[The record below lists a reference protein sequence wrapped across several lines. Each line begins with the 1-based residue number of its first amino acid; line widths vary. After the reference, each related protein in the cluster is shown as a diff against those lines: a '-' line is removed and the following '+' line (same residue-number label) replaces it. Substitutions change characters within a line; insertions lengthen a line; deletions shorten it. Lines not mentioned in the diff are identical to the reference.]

1 MPNMSDLASKDQ
13 ERRILIVEDDEGL
26 APLMIRHLSD
36 SGFRP
41 EWAQSAEAARETL
54 RQDRGFDAIVLDV
67 MLPGED
73 GLSFCRHLRKQYNLP
88 VIMVTA
94 RGETSDRIRGLEI
107 GADDYLPKPFSLW
120 ELEARINA
128 LIRLCGR
135 FQESENTTS
144 FRDLGDIQI
153 DTNNR
158 AAFLRGSAIDLTR
171 SEFDILERLTKNPGA
186 VLSRDQLLECIRG
199 GNTNAFDRAIDTH
212 ISNLRQKLQ
221 DNEKPPKRL
230 KTVWGLGY
238 KFE

>member
-1 MPNMSDLASKDQ
+1 MSDVAVNDQ
-13 ERRILIVEDDEGL
+13 MRRVLIVEDDEGL
-26 APLMIRHLSD
+26 APLMIRHLTD
-36 SGFRP
+36 SGFAP
-41 EWAQSAEAARETL
+41 EWAASAEAARDLLEQE
-54 RQDRGFDAIVLDV
+54 REFDAIVLDV

-73 GLSFCRHLRKQYNLP
+73 GLSFCRHLRKQYNSP

-135 FQESENTTS
+135 FQGSENGTS

-153 DTNNR
+153 DVNNR
-158 AAFLRGSAIDLTR
+158 AAFLRGDAIDLTR
-171 SEFDILERLTKNPGA
+171 SEFDILDRLTKNPGA
-186 VLSRDQLLECIRG
+186 VLSREQLLDCIRG

-212 ISNLRQKLQ
+212 ISNLRQKLH
-221 DNEKPPKRL
+221 DNEKPPQRL